1 VPYGKGYDYLSDT
14 DTTNRARSQLA
25 GLRLLVL
32 AWIWASLY
40 LGSDGM
46 ARDGRFLMYGYL
58 TDRVFEAPRMRFAQ
72 GDELPRESTA
82 ASNAVDLLQQFKA
95 LRPSGSLSD
104 PACG

>member
-1 VPYGKGYDYLSDT
+1 
-14 DTTNRARSQLA
+14 
-25 GLRLLVL
+25 
-32 AWIWASLY
+32 
-40 LGSDGM
+40 
-46 ARDGRFLMYGYL
+46 MYGYL